1 MIKIVLSPVSSSPL
15 KTTEYHQKANFT
27 RLISGFSRSAR
38 HSDILYNYICVYV
51 THNMY
56 IYINIFIHTWIHTYI
71 QTDRHR
77 YIDTYPPTPK
87 QVSSHFSCRL
97 PISSTQYREKII

>member
-15 KTTEYHQKANFT
+15 KTTEYRQKANFT
-27 RLISGFSRSAR
+27 RLISGFSGSAR

-51 THNMY
+51 THNIY

-71 QTDRHR
+71 HTDLQG
-77 YIDTYPPTPK
+77 DTDTEIHILLRQNRFHLTFLSVY
-87 QVSSHFSCRL
+87 
-97 PISSTQYREKII
+97 

>member
-1 MIKIVLSPVSSSPL
+1 MIKIVLSPVSSSL
-15 KTTEYHQKANFT
+15 KTIEYHQKTNFT
-27 RLISGFSRSAR
+27 RLISEFSRSAR
-38 HSDILYNYICVYV
+38 HSNILYNYICVYV
-51 THNMY
+51 THIIF

-97 PISSTQYREKII
+97 PISSRRYKEKII